1 MKNNNHFNKK
11 EFSIK
16 HCSLELQFEFFSL
29 EYILSELEKRKEL
42 FGSFVKIENATKA
55 DVKKYYSENKK
66 NLGKNA
72 RFFAYIK
79 FFTYDGKDYGLVGG
93 KTNYTN
99 PDLSFDYLNSNKE
112 KEDNRFAR
120 IFLKQENLEWSNTIV
135 IVNHKASSQE
145 ENDNKEALFVECFL
159 QRRFN
164 LFNS

>member
-1 MKNNNHFNKK
+1 MKSNDQFSKN
-11 EFSIK
+11 EFSVK
-16 HCSLELQFEFFSL
+16 CYNLQLPFEFFTL

-42 FGSFVKIENATKA
+42 LSSFVKIENSTKA
-55 DVKKYYSENKK
+55 KIKKYYKENKK
-66 NLGKNA
+66 SLGENT

-99 PDLSFDYLNSNKE
+99 PDLSFDHLNSNKE
-112 KEDNRFAR
+112 KGDNRFAR

-159 QRRFN
+159 QSRFN